1 MNNNTNNNKEIVVDV
16 PYYTRDLCNDNEFRL
31 ARRIIKSQN
40 ILKYRME
47 ISEIKCDRSYFQ
59 TNALKKIDEMSI
71 KISK

>member
-1 MNNNTNNNKEIVVDV
+1 MNNSTYNNKEVIVDV
-16 PYYTRDLCNDNEFRL
+16 PYYTRDLCKENEFRL

-47 ISEIKCDRSYFQ
+47 VSEINCDKSSFQ
-59 TNALKKIDEMSI
+59 TNVLKKVDETAV

>member
-1 MNNNTNNNKEIVVDV
+1 MNNNAYNNKELVVDV
-16 PYYTRDLCNDNEFRL
+16 PYYTRDLSNENEFRL

-47 ISEIKCDRSYFQ
+47 TSEIKCDKSYFQ
-59 TNALKKIDEMSI
+59 TNALKKIDDAAI

>member
-1 MNNNTNNNKEIVVDV
+1 MNNNTNNNKEVIVDV
-16 PYYTRDLCNDNEFRL
+16 PYYTRDLCKDNEFRL

-59 TNALKKIDEMSI
+59 TNALKKIDDMSI

>member
-1 MNNNTNNNKEIVVDV
+1 MNNNVYNNKELIVDV
-16 PYYTRDLCNDNEFRL
+16 PYYTRDLSNDSEFRL

-47 ISEIKCDRSYFQ
+47 VSEIKCDRSYFQ
-59 TNALKKIDEMSI
+59 TNTLKKINEAAI